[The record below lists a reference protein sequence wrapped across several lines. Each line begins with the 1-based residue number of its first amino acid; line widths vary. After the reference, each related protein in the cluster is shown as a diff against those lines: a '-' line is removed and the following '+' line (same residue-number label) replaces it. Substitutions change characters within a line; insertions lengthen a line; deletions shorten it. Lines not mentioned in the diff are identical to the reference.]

1 MTARPSL
8 RLLTVFLVLLG
19 LTVLAGWWS
28 DGRAVNL
35 PDAPHGRLDCVS
47 YAPSGA
53 GSVMPERVAPARI
66 RADLAKLAAITRCVR
81 TYTVAQGF
89 DAVPSIARELGLR
102 VWLGAWIGR
111 EDAHNARELA
121 RLIAVA
127 RRDRDV
133 VRGIIVGNEVLLRH
147 EQTPAAL
154 AAMIRRVR
162 EATGLPVSY
171 ADVWGRWLAH
181 PELAREVSFVTVH
194 ILPYWDDA
202 PPGID
207 AVMPRVATLYDE
219 LRRAFPD
226 RPVLVGET
234 GWPSAGRPRGAA
246 VPSHVN
252 QARYL
257 REFVA
262 LAATR
267 GVPYN
272 LIEAFDQRWKQRPEG
287 AVGGYWGLHDAQGRA
302 KFPWRGEMREAPGA
316 PRVLVTAAV
325 VALVAFMAALV
336 RGRRARLTAATL
348 WAAAGALAVGTG
360 ARQWSDL
367 AQANLTPLDWV
378 TTLLIAAAGWVAF
391 AAALR
396 AAVARCAPDV
406 NIGAPFPAD
415 DRRTRGVIRHA
426 LTGGL
431 LLAAAWV
438 CLGLVFAGR
447 HRDIPV
453 WLFLPAAV
461 AFVIHAW
468 TDARS
473 VATGLVHRR
482 AVEFIVL
489 ATWVALAGL
498 LVPMLENFA
507 NARAIAFGASMLAL
521 GLAVLLPVALDAR
534 QHEGARQRA
543 ER

>member
-1 MTARPSL
+1 MTARPPL
-8 RLLTVFLVLLG
+8 RLLTASLVLLG
-19 LTVLAGWWS
+19 LAVLAGWWN

-35 PDAPHGRLDCVS
+35 PDAPDGRLDCVS

-53 GSVMPERVAPARI
+53 GSVMPERVTPERI
-66 RADLAKLAAITRCVR
+66 RADLATLASITRCVR
-81 TYTVAQGF
+81 TYTVSQGF
-89 DAVPSIARELGLR
+89 DAVPAIAREFGLR

-111 EDAHNARELA
+111 EETHNERELA
-121 RLIAVA
+121 RLIAIA

-207 AVMPRVATLYDE
+207 DAIPRVAALYDA
-219 LRRAFPD
+219 LRHAFPD

-246 VPSHVN
+246 VPSRVN

-257 REFVA
+257 REFIA
-262 LAATR
+262 LAAAR
-267 GVPYN
+267 GIPFN
-272 LIEAFDQRWKQRPEG
+272 LIEAFDQPWKQRPEG
-287 AVGGYWGLHDAQGRA
+287 TVGGYWGLYDAQGRA
-302 KFPWRGEMREAPGA
+302 KFPWHGEMREAPDA
-316 PRVLVTAAV
+316 SRVLQAAAAV
-325 VALVAFMAALV
+325 ALIAFIAALA
-336 RGRRARLTAATL
+336 RGPRTRLTTATL
-348 WAAAGALAVGTG
+348 WAAAGTLAVGAG
-360 ARQWSDL
+360 ARQWIDL
-367 AQANLTPLDWV
+367 TRANLTALDWG
-378 TTLLIAAAGWVAF
+378 TTLVIAAAGWLAF

-396 AAVARCAPDV
+396 AAVARCAHGLD
-406 NIGAPFPAD
+406 IAAPSLSD
-415 DRRTRGVIRHA
+415 DRRARGGIPHA
-426 LTGGL
+426 LAGGL

-447 HRDIPV
+447 HRDIPL

-461 AFVIHAW
+461 AFVIAAW
-468 TDARS
+468 AQARS
-473 VATGLVHRR
+473 VGRGLVRRR
-482 AVEFIVL
+482 AVEFLVL

-498 LVPMLENFA
+498 LVPMLESFA

-521 GLAVLLPVALDAR
+521 GLAVLLPVALEAR
-534 QHEGARQRA
+534 QHEGTGQRA